1 MVSEKSNVSWRK
13 SNVCTVLLIL
23 RTRAKASKIL
33 ELAKFANYE
42 PGNTVDSRYNENV
55 ARAYLGRV
63 GVAIGKYGWPFV
75 LPKTKSLVYYI
86 NHGSEF

>member
-13 SNVCTVLLIL
+13 SDVFTVLLIL
-23 RTRAKASKIL
+23 RTRAQASKIL

-42 PGNTVDSRYNENV
+42 PDSRDNENV
-55 ARAYLGRV
+55 ARAYLERV

-75 LPKTKSLVYYI
+75 LPKAKSLVYYI